1 MKHYDVLIA
10 GCGPVGATLANLLR
24 QRGRSVAIFDR
35 DRDIFGAPRAMQID
49 AESCRI
55 FQQVGVMERLTAG
68 YARPS
73 NRHIFVNE
81 RRKRLMELRMEALPP
96 TLGHPAPG
104 MRFHQPALEQFL
116 RDDFAKGT
124 GVDAFLGHDVL
135 EVEGDGDAAILK
147 ARNSDTG
154 EISEYTGH
162 YIIGADG
169 GDSLCRKYIG
179 GERVDF
185 NYSRRW
191 IVIDVLV
198 HDDALWNGLID
209 RSEFMCRADSAVVFV
224 KGCNKHVRFDFEVT
238 DEVAKTFTEQ
248 DARDL
253 ISDYFDTRSI
263 EFLRIAPYH
272 FYAGMPDKWRRGRV
286 IIAGDAAHMTSPFS
300 GQGLNMGIRD
310 AANLAFKLDM
320 VLSENVSDKFLNSY
334 QEERWDHC
342 VGLIKGA
349 TARGLMISRKTFVG
363 KLKRNLSFFIGQN
376 MPKMAVAMTAKMSN
390 QYTYA
395 DGLIGDHGLAGVQM
409 IQPFIDTL
417 DGDRKLL
424 DDFTGAGF
432 VLLQS
437 RPVDSAEAVWFKKD
451 LGGSVFVVGEDFRDE
466 GETLTAF
473 FDQHEVTQILVRPDR
488 FIFNASGSENDLSV
502 ELRRALE
509 EYA

>member
-1 MKHYDVLIA
+1 MNHYDVLIV

-24 QRGRSVAIFDR
+24 LKGHSVAIFDR
-35 DRDIFGAPRAMQID
+35 DKDVFHAPRAMQID

-73 NRHIFVNE
+73 DRHIFVNA

-147 ARNSDTG
+147 ARNIDTG
-154 EISEYTGH
+154 EISEYSGH

-179 GERVDF
+179 GERIDF

-191 IVIDVLV
+191 IVIDILV

-342 VGLIKGA
+342 AGLIKGA
-349 TARGLMISRKTFVG
+349 TARGLMISRKTFIG
-363 KLKRNLSFFIGQN
+363 KLKRNLSFLIGQN

-390 QYTYA
+390 QYAYA
-395 DGLIGDHGLAGVQM
+395 DGLIGDHGLAGTQM
-409 IQPFIDTL
+409 IQPIVEVLNGEQVWL
-417 DGDRKLL
+417 DHIAGDG
-424 DDFTGAGF
+424 FT
-432 VLLQS
+432 LLQS
-437 RPVDSAEAVWFKKD
+437 AVQSSSETAWFEDVIGGNVLIIDQDIKD
-451 LGGSVFVVGEDFRDE
+451 LKNK
-466 GETLTAF
+466 LKAF
-473 FDQHEVTQILVRPDR
+473 FAKNEISQVLVRPDR
-488 FIFNASGSENDLSV
+488 YIFDSGDCDTDLRAA
-502 ELRRALE
+502 LRTALE
-509 EYA
+509 AYT